1 VKELF
6 ASFPVQNSR
15 VLCIGGITRK
25 EAKEASASG
34 IQADSNG
41 WYLFLASESE
51 PTSPVEILAQFF
63 SIEQAERAAEMLPS
77 FA

>member
-1 VKELF
+1 MKELF
-6 ASFPVQNSR
+6 ASVSVQNSR

-34 IQADSNG
+34 INADASG

-51 PTSPVEILAQFF
+51 PSCPVEILAQFF